1 VRSSAPVR
9 RRKASGGGRSAHNKQ
24 RGDEKML
31 EKWLG
36 MFLCSFFVLG
46 LLGIKMGHA
55 FIPLPK
61 PSFDGKVSVEKA
73 IKERRTIRDFKDRP
87 LLLSYLSQLLWAAQ
101 GITDPKEGKRAA
113 PSGGALYPLD
123 IYVIVGEKGV
133 DGMEMGVYHYLPEK
147 HSILPVLKGDRRK
160 EIASASLSQ
169 MWMAKAPVIF
179 IITAEYKR
187 ITGKYGERGIRY
199 ALIEAGH
206 VGQNLFLQAEAL
218 GLGAGIVGAFND
230 LEVSKVAGLP
240 SKHEPLLIMPVGYK
254 K

>member
-1 VRSSAPVR
+1 
-9 RRKASGGGRSAHNKQ
+9 
-24 RGDEKML
+24 MI
-31 EKWLG
+31 
-36 MFLCSFFVLG
+36 LCSFCMLG

-55 FIPLPK
+55 SIPLPK
-61 PSFDGKVSVEKA
+61 PSLNGKVSVEKA
-73 IKERRTIRDFKDRP
+73 IKERRTIRDFKDR
-87 LLLSYLSQLLWAAQ
+87 LLSLTHLSQLLWAAQ
-101 GITDPKEGKRAA
+101 GITDPTIGRRAA

-123 IYVIVGEKGV
+123 IYVLIGENGV
-133 DGMEMGVYHYLPEK
+133 EKMEAGVYHYLPKE
-147 HSILPVLKGDRRK
+147 HSVLPISKGDRRK
-160 EIASASLSQ
+160 EIASASLGQ
-169 MWMAKAPVIF
+169 MWMAKAPIIF

-199 ALIEAGH
+199 ALIEVGH

-240 SKHEPLLIMPVGYK
+240 SKHEPLLIMPLGYK

>member
-1 VRSSAPVR
+1 MARSLWRKRLR
-9 RRKASGGGRSAHNKQ
+9 RDGRFGTLKIVPYLF
-24 RGDEKML
+24 RI
-31 EKWLG
+31 
-36 MFLCSFFVLG
+36 FL
-46 LLGIKMGHA
+46 
-55 FIPLPK
+55 
-61 PSFDGKVSVEKA
+61 
-73 IKERRTIRDFKDRP
+73 
-87 LLLSYLSQLLWAAQ
+87 
-101 GITDPKEGKRAA
+101 KEGKRAA

-133 DGMEMGVYHYLPEK
+133 EGMEMGVYHYLPER
-147 HSILPVLKGDRRK
+147 HSILPISKGDRRK

-169 MWMAKAPVIF
+169 MWMTKAPVIF
-179 IITAEYKR
+179 VITGEYKR

-199 ALIEAGH
+199 ALIEVGH

-230 LEVSKVAGLP
+230 LEVSKVAGFP